1 MENQRRWVFIVN
13 PVAGNGFAMTLVDKI
28 RQMTALHHLDA
39 DIVVTERKGHAT
51 ELAEQYAA
59 RGYNCIIGVGGD
71 GTLNEIAVPLIHRK
85 DIVTGLIAGGTGNDF
100 IQVTGFPDRFQEEDW
115 AMFFRVNVIPMDVG
129 ICNGKIILNGL
140 GLGFDAQVASENYT
154 ESGEVKPGG
163 KGKYVW
169 HILKTLFG
177 YREKRMKMICNG
189 STYETDC
196 FMNTVANGRRFAGS
210 FYLTPKALANDGLLD
225 VCAIKRLTLF
235 QRLKI
240 LLMVPAGTHINDSRV
255 NYYQTDSLV
264 LEFQNRMPFHID
276 GELYFAQH
284 FEVGVLPGALNIIF
298 NPDGK
303 HYFKTGQEASVS
315 ADGRDALRAGGT
327 RHPK

>member
-1 MENQRRWVFIVN
+1 MENKKRWVFIVN
-13 PVAGNGFAMTLVDKI
+13 PVAGNGYAMTLVDKI
-28 RQMTALHHLDA
+28 RQMIALHHLDA
-39 DIVVTERKGHAT
+39 EIVFTEGKGHAT

-59 RGYNCIIGVGGD
+59 SGYNCIIGVGGD
-71 GTLNEIAVPLIHRK
+71 GTMNEIAVPLIHRK

-115 AMFFRVNVIPMDVG
+115 AMFFRVNVMSMDVG

-154 ESGEVKPGG
+154 ASGEVKPGG
-163 KGKYVW
+163 KAKYIW
-169 HILKTLFG
+169 HILKTLLG

-196 FMNTVANGRRFAGS
+196 FMNTVANGRRFAGA
-210 FYLTPKALANDGLLD
+210 FYLTPKALANDSLLD

-240 LLMVPAGTHINDSRV
+240 LLKVPAGTHINDKRV
-255 NYYQTDSLV
+255 NYYQTDRLV
-264 LEFQNRMPFHID
+264 LEFPDRMPFHID

-284 FEVGVLPGALNIIF
+284 FEVGVLPGALNIIY
-298 NPDGK
+298 NPEGK
-303 HYFKTGQEASVS
+303 HYFKIGQEASVS
-315 ADGRDALRAGGT
+315 ADTMGIIRG
-327 RHPK
+327 